1 MCFVEV
7 EKSPKPVIACAM
19 PALLEMTIKTYTLVA
34 RKAREDM
41 MEFLLVNHLLGCPIF
56 YPGGKCDR
64 HDLDAND
71 EINSGREEEV
81 EKTKD
86 LIKAKFRKQGSSV
99 EFLVQMREYTK
110 KKKRTF

>member
-1 MCFVEV
+1 MQR
-7 EKSPKPVIACAM
+7 SPGLYKRAHKFASDLWSAFKGQGQSELYDMGSITIFANYIVLAVRRELGVLQNSL
-19 PALLEMTIKTYTLVA
+19 ALAGTI
-34 RKAREDM
+34 E
-41 MEFLLVNHLLGCPIF
+41 
-56 YPGGKCDR
+56 
-64 HDLDAND
+64 AND

-99 EFLVQMREYTK
+99 EFMVQMREYTK